1 MKLSKYVF
9 FLLSLG
15 LLGAS
20 SNSPVHACDGSLPK
34 DASPSVA
41 VNFLKQDRAS
51 LNEVCVVDAIQLLD
65 NALYLPAMPTLI
77 NYLDFELPYYYV
89 RRHTNDPTGGLYP
102 ATGALMHLRDRLPRS
117 VLTDLIADNNELNGI
132 KRINAAKV
140 LLLLTDTQEVSN
152 IQFLVT
158 VSQSCPD
165 QQLGGQFLALAKEA
179 AERCSSAN
187 RDACRKAAQP

>member
-1 MKLSKYVF
+1 MKFYKCV
-9 FLLSLG
+9 LLLFSTALI
-15 LLGAS
+15 GAS
-20 SNSPVHACDGSLPK
+20 SPPSHICDGSLPK

-65 NALYLPAMPTLI
+65 NALYLPAIPTLI
-77 NYLDFELPYYYV
+77 NYLDYKLPYYYL
-89 RRHTNDPTGGLYP
+89 RRHANDPTEGLYP
-102 ATGALMHLRDRLPRS
+102 ATGALMHLGDRLPRS
-117 VLTDLIADNNELNGI
+117 VLKDLIADNNELNGI
-132 KRINAAKV
+132 KRINAAEV
-140 LLLLTDTQEVSN
+140 LLSLNSQDVSN

-179 AERCSSAN
+179 AERCSAAN